1 MKRKRIYIK
10 SKDNLCDLL
19 VGLLAGLFLIS
30 FLIACLVISWKHAFY
45 LVLLEGKIFNVLMV
59 FIFFCIGVGSIGD
72 LIKLIINN
80 LYKHTKEAIGVRSN
94 LENDSQKTVCPCCGE
109 IHNMVDGGSVKLRT
123 VEYLVCSNCLD
134 KYSEKEIVANINDI
148 DLPNTRDEG
157 ESNEKNLY

>member
-59 FIFFCIGVGSIGD
+59 FIFFCIGVGAIGD
-72 LIKLIINN
+72 IIKLIINN
-80 LYKHTKEAIGVRSN
+80 LYKHAKEAIGFRIKLN
-94 LENDSQKTVCPCCGE
+94 YGSQKTVCPCCE
-109 IHNMVDGGSVKLRT
+109 KMHNIVDGGNVKLWN
-123 VEYLVCSNCLD
+123 VEYWVCSNCLE
-134 KYSEKEIVANINDI
+134 KYSEKEIK
-148 DLPNTRDEG
+148 
-157 ESNEKNLY
+157 EKIIIW